1 MTCSGHP
8 DGSNAETGVSWLLMQ
23 GSLHFPIILTWFEN
37 IIYFPMSYK
46 KILYGNYHVGYF

>member
-1 MTCSGHP
+1 MTCSGHT